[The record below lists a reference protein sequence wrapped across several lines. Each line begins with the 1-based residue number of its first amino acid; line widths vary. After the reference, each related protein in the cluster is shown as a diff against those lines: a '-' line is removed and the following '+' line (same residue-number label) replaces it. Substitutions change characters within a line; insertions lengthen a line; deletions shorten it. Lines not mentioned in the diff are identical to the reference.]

1 MIELPPVVLQ
11 VILNFSI
18 GLIVTVSLNIE
29 VGFLGLPQ
37 FGRLLAV
44 LTGAL
49 VAAAVPG
56 RILAA
61 YLGLPWGAEY
71 AYHLYNFGIVAKIN
85 EVLLQAPA
93 LSLGVLLFTLVLAA
107 LVGGLVGYL
116 CAYPALRL
124 REAYLGI
131 TLLAFGDLLMTIA
144 WNYDP
149 LVGGTTGIWV
159 VDPFRFV
166 GAGGARFTFA
176 TLFML
181 LVAATVYAYAE
192 LLARSPF
199 GRTLKAVRDAEVAA
213 SVYGKD
219 VVRVRTQ
226 TLMVGGAMAAVAG
239 ALWAFFTG
247 SMKAATYTRLTWTF
261 WPWAFMMLGGIGSNL
276 GVLLGVFLY
285 TVTRTAII
293 IYKGALSAVIPIDP
307 EWLEY
312 IMIGLIIVAVVLFR
326 PQGIIPER
334 PVLALPRSRIEA
346 VREKLGEE
354 GERGAGS
361 D

>member
-1 MIELPPVVLQ
+1 MIELPPTILQ
-11 VILNFSI
+11 IILNFSI

-29 VGFLGLPQ
+29 VGFLNLPQ

-44 LTGAL
+44 LSGAI

-61 YLGLPWGAEY
+61 SMGLPWDANY

-85 EVLLQAPA
+85 NM
-93 LSLGVLLFTLVLAA
+93 LSENPGLSIGILVFTLVIVA
-107 LVGGLVGYL
+107 LIGGLIGYL
-116 CAYPALRL
+116 SAYPALRL
-124 REAYLGI
+124 KEAYLGI
-131 TLLAFGDLLMTIA
+131 TLLAFGELLMNVA

-149 LVGGTTGIWV
+149 LVGGTMGVWV

-176 TLFML
+176 ALFIFFI
-181 LVAATVYAYAE
+181 AIAIYIYAE

-219 VVRVRTQ
+219 IVKIRTQ
-226 TLMVGGAMAAVAG
+226 TLIVGGSIAAIAG

-261 WPWAFMMLGGIGSNL
+261 WPWAFMMLGGIGNNL
-276 GVLLGVFLY
+276 GVLFGVFLY
-285 TVTRTAII
+285 TVSRTAII
-293 IYKGALSAVIPIDP
+293 LYKGTLSAVIPIDP

-312 IMIGLIIVAVVLFR
+312 IMIGLVLVAVVLFR

-334 PVLALPRSRIEA
+334 PTLTLPEHKIEMISKKFN
-346 VREKLGEE
+346 REEK
-354 GERGAGS
+354 
-361 D
+361 

>member
-1 MIELPPVVLQ
+1 MIELPPVALQ

-56 RILAA
+56 RILAF
-61 YLGLPWGAEY
+61 YMGLPWGADY
-71 AYHLYNFGIVAKIN
+71 AYHLYNFRIVAKIN
-85 EVLLQAPA
+85 EELVRNPA
-93 LSLGVLLFTLVLAA
+93 LSLGVLLSTLVLAA
-107 LVGGLVGYL
+107 LIGGLVGYL

-131 TLLAFGDLLMTIA
+131 TLLALGDLLMTIA

-149 LVGGTTGIWV
+149 LVGGTMGIWV

-176 TLFML
+176 ALFIL
-181 LVAATVYAYAE
+181 LVAVLVYAYAE

-199 GRTLKAVRDAEVAA
+199 GRVLKAVRDAEVAA

-219 VVRVRTQ
+219 IVKLRTQ
-226 TLMVGGAMAAVAG
+226 TLIVGGAIAAVAG

-261 WPWAFMMLGGIGSNL
+261 WPWAFMMLGGIGSNF
-276 GVLLGVFLY
+276 GVLLGVLLY
-285 TVTRTAII
+285 TVVRTAII
-293 IYKGALSAVIPIDP
+293 IYKGALSAIIPIDP

-312 IMIGLIIVAVVLFR
+312 IMIGLIIVTVVLFR

-334 PVLALPRSRIEA
+334 PVLALPRRKLETI
-346 VREKLGEE
+346 LGELGRE
-354 GERGAGS
+354 ERGTKAA
-361 D
+361 

>member
-1 MIELPPVVLQ
+1 MIELPPTVLQ
-11 VILNFSI
+11 IVLNFSI

-29 VGFLGLPQ
+29 VGFLNLPQ

-44 LTGAL
+44 LSGAI

-61 YLGLPWGAEY
+61 YRGLRWDAGY
-71 AYHLYNFGIVAKIN
+71 AYHLYNFEIVAKIN
-85 EVLLQAPA
+85 ELLSNNPV
-93 LSLGVLLFTLVLAA
+93 LSLGILIFTLLLAA
-107 LVGGLVGYL
+107 IVGGIVGYL

-124 REAYLGI
+124 KEAYLGI
-131 TLLAFGDLLMTIA
+131 TLLAFGELLMTIA

-149 LVGGTTGIWV
+149 LVGGTMGVWV

-166 GAGGARFTFA
+166 GAGGARFTLA
-176 TLFML
+176 ALFIFL
-181 LVAATVYAYAE
+181 IAVIVYVYAE

-199 GRTLKAVRDAEVAA
+199 GRVLKAVRDSEVAA

-219 VVRVRTQ
+219 IVRIRTL
-226 TLMVGGAMAAVAG
+226 TLIMGGAIAAVAG

-261 WPWAFMMLGGIGSNL
+261 WPWAFMMLGGTGNNL

-285 TVTRTAII
+285 TVSRTAII
-293 IYKGALSAVIPIDP
+293 LYKGTISTVIPIDP

-312 IMIGLIIVAVVLFR
+312 IMIGLVLVAVVLFR
-326 PQGIIPER
+326 PQGIIPEK
-334 PVLALPRSRIEA
+334 PVLALPKHKVRTVIENLSR
-346 VREKLGEE
+346 EE
-354 GERGAGS
+354 ETGK
-361 D
+361 